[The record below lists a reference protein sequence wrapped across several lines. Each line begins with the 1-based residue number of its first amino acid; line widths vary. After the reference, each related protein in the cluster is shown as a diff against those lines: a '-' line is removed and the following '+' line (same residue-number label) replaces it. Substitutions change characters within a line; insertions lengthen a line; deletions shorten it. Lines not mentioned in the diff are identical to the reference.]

1 MAGWP
6 FLITNSSSL
15 TMSTKVM
22 SDSKFCHWCEMG
34 FFKKSNFHVD
44 SCRFF
49 VRVRAV
55 KRKREESKEIRV
67 GLTDHEAAK
76 RCRRRLF

>member
-6 FLITNSSSL
+6 FLITNPSSL
-15 TMSTKVM
+15 TMSSKVM
-22 SDSKFCHWCEMG
+22 SDSKICRWCVKA
-34 FFKKSNFHVD
+34 FKSHLHVD